1 MAELKQVM
9 EVAAIVLPL
18 IAFLALA
25 TAFAV
30 ILRRAGRLLAA
41 TRDVERF
48 RRQVGDLGQ
57 RVETSL
63 GEISHRVDA
72 LRRGQVEATAVSD
85 DLTASHRLR
94 RP

>member
-41 TRDVERF
+41 TRDVERNII
-48 RRQVGDLGQ
+48 RRLWAA
-57 RVETSL
+57 RTPS
-63 GEISHRVDA
+63 R
-72 LRRGQVEATAVSD
+72 
-85 DLTASHRLR
+85 
-94 RP
+94 